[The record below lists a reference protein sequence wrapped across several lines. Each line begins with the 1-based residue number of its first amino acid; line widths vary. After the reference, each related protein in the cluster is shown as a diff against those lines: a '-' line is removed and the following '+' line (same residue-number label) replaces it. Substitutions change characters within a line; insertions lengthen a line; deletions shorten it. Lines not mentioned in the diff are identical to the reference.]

1 MTQTLVV
8 GRPTEALGS
17 RTYRGRSRHGL
28 PPEEGAT
35 TNRVSLRL
43 DEMMPEASVESSHM
57 ASAALSTDELLQR
70 VKGMVG
76 KADYTAVVPTHP
88 DQGYVSLMS
97 LRFLP
102 LFPVLSFLSYPSH
115 PFRRG
120 CEASEPPVPRF

>member
-1 MTQTLVV
+1 
-8 GRPTEALGS
+8 
-17 RTYRGRSRHGL
+17 
-28 PPEEGAT
+28 
-35 TNRVSLRL
+35 
-43 DEMMPEASVESSHM
+43 M
-57 ASAALSTDELLQR
+57 ASDALSIGELLR
-70 VKGMVG
+70 GVKGMVG

>member
-1 MTQTLVV
+1 
-8 GRPTEALGS
+8 
-17 RTYRGRSRHGL
+17 
-28 PPEEGAT
+28 
-35 TNRVSLRL
+35 
-43 DEMMPEASVESSHM
+43 MMHEASVESSRM

-76 KADYTAVVPTHP
+76 KADYTTVVSMHP
-88 DQGYVSLMS
+88 GQGYVSLMS

-120 CEASEPPVPRF
+120 CEASEPPVPWF